1 MFRQGL
7 LGINNSNW
15 LQIEKKQVSPLI
27 VQYGQQYKTTK
38 KPCME
43 RIKYLFLFH
52 TLPVLIIKHAFSIA
66 SPAGYIVFDG
76 LVTGQEQGDIAID
89 DVSVTLG
96 ACDTVS
102 MLNSCSTFSG

>member
-1 MFRQGL
+1 M
-7 LGINNSNW
+7 
-15 LQIEKKQVSPLI
+15 
-27 VQYGQQYKTTK
+27 
-38 KPCME
+38 
-43 RIKYLFLFH
+43 
-52 TLPVLIIKHAFSIA
+52 LIIKHAFSIT

-102 MLNSCSTFSG
+102 MSLTHYTSNPITYFRWCDQLKSTWCKQHFQDEI